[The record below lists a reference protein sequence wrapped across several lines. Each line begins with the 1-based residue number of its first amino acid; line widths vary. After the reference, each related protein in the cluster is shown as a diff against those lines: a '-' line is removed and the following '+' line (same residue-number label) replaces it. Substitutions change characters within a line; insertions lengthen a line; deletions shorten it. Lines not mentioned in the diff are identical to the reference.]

1 MPVCRCVLGF
11 VSLTKFHDTFACVCV
26 CVFGVGVRG
35 GICSFVLVTCKSRR
49 CGEAHNNTEKFAIF
63 IQCHINIVKLNT
75 FIKLFSATNI
85 LK

>member
-1 MPVCRCVLGF
+1 MSKNQVFHIFLI
-11 VSLTKFHDTFACVCV
+11 LKFWEL
-26 CVFGVGVRG
+26 
-35 GICSFVLVTCKSRR
+35 ICQILMSR
-49 CGEAHNNTEKFAIF
+49 GEAHKNTEKFAIF

>member
-1 MPVCRCVLGF
+1 M
-11 VSLTKFHDTFACVCV
+11 T
-26 CVFGVGVRG
+26 
-35 GICSFVLVTCKSRR
+35 LVTVKDSSAKAHYQYINYKRTVYRQSAEKKILPGTGTRLCN
-49 CGEAHNNTEKFAIF
+49 EAHKNTEKFAIF